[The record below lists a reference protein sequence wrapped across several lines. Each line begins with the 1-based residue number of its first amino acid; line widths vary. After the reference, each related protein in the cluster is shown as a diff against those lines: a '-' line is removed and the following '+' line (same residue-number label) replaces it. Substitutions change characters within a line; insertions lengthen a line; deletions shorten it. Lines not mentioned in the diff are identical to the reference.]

1 MSSNATFSRSV
12 ARGINYTAKGERAEN
27 LALMRRIDEL
37 FIKYSFY
44 GSRQMAGN
52 CAAGAN
58 ALAVTGFVV

>member
-1 MSSNATFSRSV
+1 M
-12 ARGINYTAKGERAEN
+12 EN

-37 FIKYSFY
+37 FVKYSFY